1 MSDHATGAN
10 ACGSRRRFL
19 RAGAGLAGVLSAS
32 AVLAACGAPAA
43 QAPSAEQT
51 APAPTTPVNA
61 YLIAAYYDHAKWKGL
76 NDQEGKLAEEQA
88 ERLFPDEQPKSLP
101 QLNPPD
107 GDRLPQL
114 TGVSMVRTFRSAVFD
129 KLPQQYLTMSRQDKN
144 AVLDTFLGPQAT
156 KTDIG
161 WMAVVDTDHFSSF
174 LKQVC
179 GETCLFWRMY
189 DIEVLPLH
197 AGWTM
202 ADVSTKVPPLNDDR
216 TTEDIYKNMTVR
228 SWNQPAP

>member
-1 MSDHATGAN
+1 MNDETGAN
-10 ACGSRRRFL
+10 ARNRRRQFL
-19 RAGAGLAGVLSAS
+19 RAGAGLAGALSVG

-43 QAPSAEQT
+43 QAPAAEQV
-51 APAPTTPVNA
+51 ALALATPVNA

-76 NDQEGKLAEEQA
+76 NDAEGKLAEEQA

-114 TGVSMVRTFRSAVFD
+114 KGVSMVRTFRSAVFD
-129 KLPQQYLTMSRQDKN
+129 KLPEQYLTMSRKEKN
-144 AVLDTFLGPQAT
+144 VVLDTFLGPQAT

-161 WMAVVDTDHFSSF
+161 WMAVVDTNHFSSF

-189 DIEVLPLH
+189 DIEVLPLYE
-197 AGWTM
+197 GWTM
-202 ADVSTKVPPLNDDR
+202 ADVSKKLPPLNDDR

-228 SWNQPAP
+228 NWNQP